1 MENQMEQTSENNKY
15 NFTKKD
21 ILCIVEPKA
30 NRIGMTNKIT
40 CDISKLLHDSK
51 QQECTLEE
59 GIEIGDAL
67 LKFLQTEKVGLGI
80 SAIQFGIP
88 KRVCAIMVKEPIILV
103 NPTIE
108 VIEGNIEF
116 PAIEGCLSIKNRLV
130 KTKRNSAIKVG
141 ALNLGDNFLYADVTD
156 LIQGNYM
163 KSFDVL
169 EMVAVQHE
177 IDHTNGTLMT
187 DRLRKWINKQLKRD
201 PIKDIGRNTFVK
213 ARNIKTGEEIEIKF
227 KKIEGNKDWVV
238 TPLS

>member
-1 MENQMEQTSENNKY
+1 MEQTSEKKNKY

-21 ILCIVEPKA
+21 IIHIIKMKP
-30 NRIGMTNKIT
+30 NRIGPTSKIT
-40 CDISKLLHDSK
+40 CDIQKILHDTK
-51 QQECTLEE
+51 QRECTLEE

-67 LKFLQTEKVGLGI
+67 LKFLQTEKAGLGV

-88 KRVCAIMVKEPIILV
+88 ARVCAIMVKEPIILV
-103 NPTIE
+103 NP
-108 VIEGNIEF
+108 VIEITEGSIEF
-116 PAIEGCLSIKNRLV
+116 PAIEGCLSIKNELA
-130 KTKRNSAIKVG
+130 KTKRNSAIKVS
-141 ALNLGDNFLYADVTD
+141 ALNLGENSLYADVTD

-187 DRLRKWINKQLKRD
+187 DHLRKWMNIQFKRD
-201 PIKDIGRNTFVK
+201 PNKDIGRNTYVK
-213 ARNIKTGEEIEIKF
+213 ARNIKTGEEIETKF
-227 KKIEGNKDWVV
+227 KKIEGNKDWVI